1 MGKIHKY
8 CSFCD
13 ESFGERFTYCP
24 DCGRQL
30 QAVEIKPVLAA
41 EDLQAAEPDAPVF
54 LNSGSS
60 IGADKAFDLR
70 IGSATSFDTRP
81 LEADLEFAS
90 ADTEEVPVSEAVAP
104 QMADAEN
111 PGRDGDQNGVRVGS
125 ANVSKPFLEAPKAF
139 VRTAPLDADAPRTT
153 HEPLLV
159 KDDDGFHIT
168 VIEEKNVRQRNWLFL
183 GATVFM
189 LSSTIIA
196 WGVSL
201 FSKSLD
207 VGAIGD
213 ERNIAFLLDEVPLT
227 VEEDPLKKEKNKG
240 GGGGGGGRDE
250 QQETSQGDLAD
261 QSRTPTR
268 PPDVRT
274 PRLENPALQLP
285 PPQTEGNRK
294 FPKEFDRWGDPNSKF
309 LGLSNGPGTG
319 GGIGTGVGTGQGSGV
334 GTGTGSGR
342 GSGSGGGNGN
352 GNGDGDGPGSGDAP
366 PPVAKVTQPLR
377 ITFKQK
383 AQYTDEGRTN
393 NIQGSVTL
401 RVTFLANGT
410 IGPISVIKGLPYG
423 LTEQAIAAAR
433 EMKFEPE
440 MVNGVPRTTTRP
452 VTFTFNIY

>member
-1 MGKIHKY
+1 MGKILKY
-8 CSFCD
+8 CNSCD
-13 ESFGERFTYCP
+13 EGFGERFTFCP
-24 DCGRQL
+24 DCGGQL
-30 QAVEIKPVLAA
+30 QAVEMNPLPAAA
-41 EDLQAAEPDAPVF
+41 EIEASQPEAPPF
-54 LNSGSS
+54 LNKSGLNGS
-60 IGADKAFDLR
+60 DK
-70 IGSATSFDTRP
+70 SFDTRP
-81 LEADLEFAS
+81 LDAEIEFAA
-90 ADTEEVPVSEAVAP
+90 ADTEEIPVFESAAEKI
-104 QMADAEN
+104 ADDA
-111 PGRDGDQNGVRVGS
+111 
-125 ANVSKPFLEAPKAF
+125 KAPKANELSVANKVNDGKDMAAKPSVESPKVF
-139 VRTAPLDADAPRTT
+139 VKTTPLNADVPRKAA
-153 HEPLLV
+153 EPLPEPLMV
-159 KDDDGFHIT
+159 KDDDGYHIT

-189 LSSTIIA
+189 LSVTIIA

-207 VGAIGD
+207 IGAIGD
-213 ERNIAFLLDEVPLT
+213 ERSIAFLLDEVPLT

-240 GGGGGGGRDE
+240 GGGGGGGREE

-274 PRLENPALQLP
+274 PRLENPSLQLP
-285 PPQTEGNRK
+285 PPQTEGDRK

-319 GGIGTGVGTGQGSGV
+319 GGIGTGVGTGQGSGI

-342 GSGSGGGNGN
+342 GSGSGGGIGD
-352 GNGDGDGPGSGDAP
+352 GNGDGEGPGGSEAP

-377 ITFKQK
+377 ITYKQK
-383 AQYTDEGRTN
+383 AQYTDEGRSN
-393 NIQGSVTL
+393 NVQGSVTL

-433 EMKFEPE
+433 AMKFEPE